1 MNGLQGG
8 NLMDKIDEKLLNL
21 MQDEIPIDKRPFKLL
36 GEKLLITEKEV
47 LRRINNL
54 KKEGLIRRI
63 GGIFNS
69 RKIGYTSTLCA
80 AKVPEEK
87 IEETALCINGYE
99 EVTHNYLREDEY
111 NMWFTVITYSEESL
125 CNIIQEI
132 KDKTNLEDI
141 ISLPSIKLFKVK
153 VALNF
158 QGEDK

>member
-1 MNGLQGG
+1 
-8 NLMDKIDEKLLNL
+8 MDKIDEKLLNL
-21 MQDEIPIDKRPFKLL
+21 IQDEIPIDKRPFKLL